1 MHGDQD
7 GLEGRPAAV
16 AGGADIV
23 TAPLQP
29 PVDEAPATDDVGAA
43 IAPGPAVAPVPPSA
57 AVPPVAPSAAVAPV
71 VLERSE
77 AEVRAFAADVTRLAG
92 LVGELT
98 TAASALGK
106 RLDDEVRGV
115 LDNAEKALADARGAR
130 QRAGEADDRTRDA
143 EARAEAALQE
153 AADAR
158 EELAKGLAAAKASVT
173 AAQESEANAWKE
185 AGAHQQA
192 RATSANEAAHAD
204 GLRKRAEAA
213 WSTEHQGRV
222 DAERERDELAT
233 KFAAEQSALATARAE
248 LTEAR
253 SELSDARAKLE
264 AAAESERQLRAE
276 LSAARGEIA
285 GLTVE
290 RDSVASRAAE
300 LATRADRAEQ
310 RADSAEARADRADL
324 RADTAEIRIDRDAA
338 TVRALQDTLR
348 AALDLPAVE
357 DLEDGRGV
365 QVGDVAVT
373 AKLGGLIG
381 VDQVPEVMDGELAG
395 RFARAI
401 LAVRV
406 HQATRRLGE
415 EDEVEAEAEA
425 EPASEE

>member
-7 GLEGRPAAV
+7 GLEGRPAGG

-29 PVDEAPATDDVGAA
+29 PVDEAPATEDIETAG
-43 IAPGPAVAPVPPSA
+43 A
-57 AVPPVAPSAAVAPV
+57 AVPPVA
-71 VLERSE
+71 LERSE

-130 QRAGEADDRTRDA
+130 QRAGEADDRTREA
-143 EARAEAALQE
+143 EARAEAALRE
-153 AADAR
+153 AAEAR
-158 EELAKGLAAAKASVT
+158 EELAKGIAAAKASVT

-213 WSTEHQGRV
+213 WSTEHQSRV

-233 KFAAEQSALATARAE
+233 KLAAEQAALATARTDLA
-248 LTEAR
+248 EAR

-264 AAAESERQLRAE
+264 AAAEDERQLRAE

-310 RADSAEARADRADL
+310 RADTAEARADRADI
-324 RADTAEIRIDRDAA
+324 RAETAEIRIDRDAA

-365 QVGDVAVT
+365 RVGDVGAVT

-381 VDQVPEVMDGELAG
+381 VEQVPEVMDGELAG

-406 HQATRRLGE
+406 HQATRRLAE
-415 EDEVEAEAEA
+415 EDEIEDAEPEP

>member
-29 PVDEAPATDDVGAA
+29 PADEAPATDDIGAV
-43 IAPGPAVAPVPPSA
+43 IAPGAPV
-57 AVPPVAPSAAVAPV
+57 AAVAPV
-71 VLERSE
+71 ALERSE

-92 LVGELT
+92 LVGEVT

-130 QRAGEADDRTRDA
+130 KQASEADDRTRDA

-158 EELAKGLAAAKASVT
+158 EELAKGVAAAKASVT

-204 GLRKRAEAA
+204 GLRKRAETA

-233 KFAAEQSALATARAE
+233 KFAAEQSALATARTE

-264 AAAESERQLRAE
+264 AAAESDRQLRAE

-300 LATRADRAEQ
+300 LATRADRAEE

-324 RADTAEIRIDRDAA
+324 RTDTAEIRIDRDAA

-365 QVGDVAVT
+365 RVGDVGAVT

-406 HQATRRLGE
+406 HQATRRLAE
-415 EDEVEAEAEA
+415 EDEVDEAEAEA